1 MAVYL
6 RKFAT
11 QAAYD
16 AAQSSLML
24 PNVSLIDETN
34 GVEYN
39 TSSPEPPSDPR
50 LIAKYNVTDISEP
63 TQICGYVKGFPPFM
77 PDQDYSSGFTSIEI
91 DGVMM
96 PTVSYQYQ
104 FDTIGEHTIKYT
116 LLDPTSIGEMAFYG
130 CSSLTSCTIGS
141 DVTSIGEMAFDGC
154 TSLISITVD
163 SSNTVYDSRN
173 NCNAIIET
181 STNTLVLGFQNTVIP
196 NSVTSIGDSAFAGCS
211 GLTSIVIPDSVIS
224 IGNSAFY
231 RCSGLTSCTIGSGV
245 TSIDIEAFRD
255 CSSLTSIIIPNSVTS
270 IGSSAFT
277 YCSGLTS
284 CIIGDGVTSIGEYA
298 FYNCD
303 GLTSCTIG
311 NGVTSISDRAFYY
324 CSSLTS
330 IDIPNS
336 VTSIG
341 RGAFQGCSGLT
352 SIVIPNGIANIMDET
367 FAYCTS
373 LTSVTIPNSVTT
385 IGSNYAQFGPFA
397 NCYSLRNV
405 TIPCNVTLIGMSA
418 FVSCNN
424 LISVTVEPTTPPT
437 IYSSAFAGNASGRKI
452 YVPSASVETYK
463 AAEGWSTYAEDILP
477 IQ

>member
-6 RKFAT
+6 REFAT
-11 QAAYD
+11 QAAYE

-34 GVEYN
+34 GVAYN
-39 TSSPEPPSDPR
+39 PSNPEPPSDPR
-50 LIAKYNVTDISEP
+50 LIAVYNVTDTSEP

-91 DGVMM
+91 DGVIL

-116 LLDPTSIGEMAFYG
+116 LLDPTSIGEMAFYN
-130 CSSLTSCTIGS
+130 CSGLTSIVIPSGVTI
-141 DVTSIGEMAFDGC
+141 IGEMAFDGC

-196 NSVTSIGDSAFAGCS
+196 NSVTSIGDSAFNGCTS
-211 GLTSIVIPDSVIS
+211 LTSIVIPN
-224 IGNSAFY
+224 G
-231 RCSGLTSCTIGSGV
+231 
-245 TSIDIEAFRD
+245 
-255 CSSLTSIIIPNSVTS
+255 VTS

-284 CIIGDGVTSIGEYA
+284 CTIGSSVTSVGSYAFYRCDNLTSITIPDSVTSIG
-298 FYNCD
+298 
-303 GLTSCTIG
+303 S
-311 NGVTSISDRAFYY
+311 SAFYY
-324 CSSLTS
+324 CESLTS
-330 IDIPNS
+330 VTIGNS

-352 SIVIPNGIANIMDET
+352 SIVMPNGITNIMDET
-367 FAYCTS
+367 FIYCTS
-373 LTSVTIPNSVTT
+373 LTSVTIPDSVTT
-385 IGSNYAQFGPFA
+385 IGSSYAQFGPFA

-405 TIPCNVTLIGMSA
+405 TIPRNVTLIGMNA
-418 FVSCNN
+418 FSNCNN

-437 IYSSAFAGNASGRKI
+437 TYSSTFAGNASGRKI

-463 AAEGWSTYAEDILP
+463 AASGWSDYAADIEA